1 MKVYLDNAA
10 TTPLDPE
17 VFEVMKPFLLE
28 DFGNPSSTHS
38 HGRKVRAAI
47 ESSRKKI
54 AELLNCTPGE
64 IIFTSGGTEAD
75 NTLIINGIHS
85 YGIKH
90 AISTPI
96 EHHAVT
102 HTLDILEKEGHI
114 ELHQVKL
121 DEKGHVDLADLEKL
135 LQQYPNAL
143 ISLMHANNEIGN
155 LLDIHRVG
163 ELAKHYKSFFHS
175 DTVQTMGHY
184 KHDMKNLHVCGMTA
198 GAHKFHGPKG
208 VGFMYIRKDRKIGQ
222 FIHGGAQERNMRG
235 GTENTYGIIGLAKAL
250 EIAYRD
256 MAEHE
261 KHIKE
266 LKARMISKLRENI
279 PGVSFNGDSSNL
291 ERSLY
296 TVLNVS
302 LPESEENSM
311 LLFNLDLHG
320 ISASGGSACSS
331 GATTGSHVLGAL
343 YPESNRGAVRF
354 SFSKYTKAED
364 IDFTVDKLAEILGVA
379 KMVKA

>member
-17 VFEVMKPFLLE
+17 VFEAMKPFMME
-28 DFGNPSSTHS
+28 DFGNPSSTHA

-75 NTLIINGIHS
+75 NTLIISGIHT
-85 YGIKH
+85 YDITH

-102 HTLDILEKEGHI
+102 HTLEIMEKKGMI
-114 ELHQVKL
+114 ELHHVNL
-121 DEKGHVDLADLEKL
+121 DEKGHVDLNHLEQL
-135 LQQYPNAL
+135 LKKYPNTL

-155 LLDIHRVG
+155 LLDIQRVG
-163 ELAKHYKSFFHS
+163 ELAKEYKAFFHS

-184 KHDMKNLHVCGMTA
+184 RHDMKNLHVCGLTA

-208 VGFMYIRKDRKIGQ
+208 AGFMYIRKDRKIGQ

-250 EIAYRD
+250 EISYRE
-256 MAEHE
+256 MADHEH
-261 KHIKE
+261 HVRG
-266 LKARMISKLRENI
+266 LKSRMIQKLKEMI
-279 PGVSFNGDSSNL
+279 PGVSFHGDSDNL
-291 ERSLY
+291 DRSLY

-302 LPESEENSM
+302 LPESDDNSM
-311 LLFNLDLHG
+311 LLFNLDLQG

-331 GATTGSHVLGAL
+331 GASTGSHVLGAL
-343 YPESNRGAVRF
+343 YPESKRGAVRF
-354 SFSKYTKAED
+354 SFSKYNTAEE
-364 IDFTVDKLAEILGVA
+364 IDFVAEKLAEIMGVTVRA
-379 KMVKA
+379 